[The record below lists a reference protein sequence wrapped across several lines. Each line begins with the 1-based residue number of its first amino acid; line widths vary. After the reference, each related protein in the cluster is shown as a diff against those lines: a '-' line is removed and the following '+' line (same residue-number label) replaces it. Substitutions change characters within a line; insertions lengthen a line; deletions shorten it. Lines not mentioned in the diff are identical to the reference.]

1 MSQKMPFFKAEI
13 QKMCAK
19 NANMYRAT
27 TKGNC
32 RFGYAKKIALN
43 GTNPSRFTFFVKVAG
58 HSKINNIG
66 CIYFRHTNHHFSFE
80 GGIKYVR

>member
-1 MSQKMPFFKAEI
+1 MSQQMPFLKAEI
-13 QKMCAK
+13 QKCAQK
-19 NANMYRAT
+19 TQICTGAT

-32 RFGYAKKIALN
+32 RFGYAKKVALN

-58 HSKINNIG
+58 HSKINNID
-66 CIYFRHTNHHFSFE
+66 CIYFSHTNHHFPFE